1 MGEEDTV
8 HGPSVKD
15 TRERAASPIELQ
27 DLAKKLAALA
37 RQIKT
42 IAATPLSEGGDLDD
56 SGQTSTSAAR
66 LNQPRSM

>member
-15 TRERAASPIELQ
+15 TREGAASPIELQ

-42 IAATPLSEGGDLDD
+42 IAATPLGEAVDLDD
-56 SGQTSTSAAR
+56 QTSANAAK
-66 LNQPRSM
+66 LHQPRFM